1 MKLKTCMRILNR
13 IYRKN
18 KKSVA
23 FILLPALVTLEM
35 SQFGVN
41 QEVMARNSS
50 QTENLNF
57 KFSQSVDK
65 AKVNTLFFL

>member
-57 KFSQSVDK
+57 KFLIMERLLT
-65 AKVNTLFFL
+65 N